1 MDRIF
6 LDANVLFSAA
16 YRSDSKLRKLWELKD
31 VKLMTSRYALEEAR
45 INLETK
51 EQRERLEQLV
61 KALEIVEEHSEEK
74 LSDEIDLPEK
84 DRPILLAAIKAK
96 ATHLLTGDIR
106 HFGKF
111 FGRSVKGVL
120 VLPPAVYF
128 KAKGC

>member
-1 MDRIF
+1 M
-6 LDANVLFSAA
+6 DANVLFSAA

-31 VKLMTSRYALEEAR
+31 VKFMTFRYALEEAR

-96 ATHLLTGDIR
+96 ATHLLTGDMR

-128 KAKGC
+128 KGRGC

>member
-1 MDRIF
+1 M
-6 LDANVLFSAA
+6 
-16 YRSDSKLRKLWELKD
+16 
-31 VKLMTSRYALEEAR
+31 RYPLEEAR

-96 ATHLLTGDIR
+96 ATHLLTGDVR

-120 VLPPAVYF
+120 ILLPAVYF
-128 KAKGC
+128 KTRGC